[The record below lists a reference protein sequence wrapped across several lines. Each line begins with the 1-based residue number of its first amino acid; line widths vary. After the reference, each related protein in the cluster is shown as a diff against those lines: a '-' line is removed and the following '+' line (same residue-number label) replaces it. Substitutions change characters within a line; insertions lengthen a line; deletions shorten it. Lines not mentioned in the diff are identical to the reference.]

1 LKIPA
6 KLFIT
11 FVVPRLSANEGIKD
25 KTMVDAFQPTYEQ
38 IIYRALQ
45 TIDQNNITSIAMP
58 ILEPSGKLF
67 QFQFVF
73 ATFYSS

>member
-1 LKIPA
+1 
-6 KLFIT
+6 
-11 FVVPRLSANEGIKD
+11 
-25 KTMVDAFQPTYEQ
+25 MVDAFQPTYEQ

-73 ATFYSS
+73 AKFYSS